1 LFRNIQRYLKVLR
14 NEIETEIKEERN
26 VWIVLYLDKNMTDK
40 AAHRRRRRRTKTTN
54 RDCIN

>member
-1 LFRNIQRYLKVLR
+1 LFRNIQGYLKVLR

-40 AAHRRRRRRTKTTN
+40 AAHRRKRN
-54 RDCIN
+54 